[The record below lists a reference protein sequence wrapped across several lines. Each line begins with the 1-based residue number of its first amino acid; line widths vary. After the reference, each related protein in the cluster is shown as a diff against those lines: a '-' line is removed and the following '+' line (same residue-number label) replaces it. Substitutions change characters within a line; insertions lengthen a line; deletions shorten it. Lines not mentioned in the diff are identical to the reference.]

1 MIRHNLH
8 PISMLKL
15 LTNEANT
22 KLRIENENDGKTFSH
37 RSSLEKVSDVAP
49 VVGLMAF
56 WVRWLSC

>member
-1 MIRHNLH
+1 
-8 PISMLKL
+8 MLKL
-15 LTNEANT
+15 LTNEANK

-37 RSSLEKVSDVAP
+37 RSSLEKVSDVVP